1 MNTPTTGISKFLDK
15 LLRPLFDKHV
25 RSTTIIDGV
34 DLIRRLDTYVEN
46 DYLKPTTYL
55 CTFDITDLYT
65 MLPQEESI
73 NVLTEFL
80 FEHGY
85 HKVQGVPIDAIRK
98 LARIV
103 LTENVFIYEKKFYR
117 QIIGGAMGSAFTLTL
132 ANIFMWKW
140 EKDLI
145 RRQEASNEIYGRYVL
160 FIDIDT
166 CLFID
171 ALVKQFLDILMTS
184 SLLQMNHWTQSIKC

>member
-1 MNTPTTGISKFLDK
+1 MYTPTTRISKFLDQ

-34 DLIRRLDTYVEN
+34 DLIRRLETYMEN
-46 DYLKPTTYL
+46 DYLKPTTLL

-65 MLPQEESI
+65 MLPQEESL

-80 FEHGY
+80 LQHDY
-85 HKVQGVPIDAIRK
+85 HKVKGVPIDSIRK

-140 EKDLI
+140 EKEFV
-145 RRQEASNEIYGRYVL
+145 RRQLDSNEIYGR
-160 FIDIDT
+160 
-166 CLFID
+166 
-171 ALVKQFLDILMTS
+171 
-184 SLLQMNHWTQSIKC
+184 